1 MLNNKKRNTN
11 LENLMWPILWRIFQF
26 AFTNQQATCAMKACN
41 RMLYMFFRRF
51 SSARL
56 INIAS
61 HTRYRVRLSCW
72 LSTYFTF
79 CERKIKKTRDSSYT
93 KSWEK
98 WQCTESPGTLVIV
111 PTKNSYTGCAARQ
124 NLDLRTPS
132 ITLGIL
138 RSWW

>member
-1 MLNNKKRNTN
+1 MQDIVYFGEYFSLLSGDQR
-11 LENLMWPILWRIFQF
+11 
-26 AFTNQQATCAMKACN
+26 ATCAMKASS

-51 SSARL
+51 SYTRL
-56 INIAS
+56 IS
-61 HTRYRVRLSCW
+61 HLPRDIGSPLTLVKYVFYILRA
-72 LSTYFTF
+72 
-79 CERKIKKTRDSSYT
+79 KNKKTRDSSYT

-98 WQCTESPGTLVIV
+98 WQSTESPGTLVIV

>member
-1 MLNNKKRNTN
+1 MQDIVYFGEYFSLLSGDQR
-11 LENLMWPILWRIFQF
+11 
-26 AFTNQQATCAMKACN
+26 ATCAMKACN

-61 HTRYRVRLSCW
+61 PTRYRVHLSCW
-72 LSTYFTF
+72 LSMYFTF

-93 KSWEK
+93 KSREK
-98 WQCTESPGTLVIV
+98 WRCTESPGTLVIV
-111 PTKNSYTGCAARQ
+111 PNKNSYTGCAARQ